1 MIYDHFSFASY
12 SNRGDEN
19 PRKGLRGRLNVLAS
33 FEGSEV
39 DWESRGK
46 LSRLIDFLNH
56 SSRTDAIDFLN
67 TKKIFFKK
75 KSFFCVYSRR
85 EFEYFFF
92 FSKKNQKYGEKR
104 EKALLSR
111 FDDLATFN
119 FIFDTVSNFQC
130 DV

>member
-39 DWESRGK
+39 DWESRGI

-67 TKKIFFKK
+67 TKKIFFEKK
-75 KSFFCVYSRR
+75 NHFSAFIHVVDLNTSFLF
-85 EFEYFFF
+85 
-92 FSKKNQKYGEKR
+92 KKNQKGKKKE
-104 EKALLSR
+104 SITIS
-111 FDDLATFN
+111 F
-119 FIFDTVSNFQC
+119 
-130 DV
+130 

>member
-67 TKKIFFKK
+67 TKEIFFKK

-92 FSKKNQKYGEKR
+92 FSKKNQDMEIKERKR
-104 EKALLSR
+104 Y
-111 FDDLATFN
+111 
-119 FIFDTVSNFQC
+119 
-130 DV
+130 